1 MTKTKDNFG
10 RRVMGLRA
18 RLHLTPEAMAKTLGV
33 SFVAVNRWENGWIA
47 PFELALRQ
55 LRRIAPLTFAN
66 G

>member
-1 MTKTKDNFG
+1 M
-10 RRVMGLRA
+10 RLRA
-18 RLHLTPEAMAKTLGV
+18 RLQPTPEVMAETLGG

>member
-1 MTKTKDNFG
+1 
-10 RRVMGLRA
+10 MGLRA

-47 PFELALRQ
+47 PSELALRQ
-55 LRRIAPLTFAN
+55 LRRIAPLTFAK